1 MITYGRQLTLLLA
14 LFVAGLG
21 GCTHKNPNPELSP
34 EYRSYQVQVEANA
47 RLEQVLTQ
55 LRSELKDDLQ
65 KTVKEELLPAVQG
78 LNYVPEDV
86 REKQLRA
93 KNSAFE
99 KVVVG
104 RVEWVTVSSQK
115 IRMKARIDSGA
126 ASSSIHAKNLQEKEM
141 DGKTY
146 VQFETEDDDG
156 KSYMLFKE
164 VVKNTKIRS
173 ATGVK
178 PRYVVPLKVI
188 LGNKEHDINV
198 NLVDRDKLTYNFLVG
213 RDLLMGKYIIDVS
226 QSRLL
231 GK

>member
-1 MITYGRQLTLLLA
+1 MITYGRQLILSLA

-173 ATGVK
+173 ATGAK
-178 PRYVVPLKVI
+178 TRYVVPLKVI